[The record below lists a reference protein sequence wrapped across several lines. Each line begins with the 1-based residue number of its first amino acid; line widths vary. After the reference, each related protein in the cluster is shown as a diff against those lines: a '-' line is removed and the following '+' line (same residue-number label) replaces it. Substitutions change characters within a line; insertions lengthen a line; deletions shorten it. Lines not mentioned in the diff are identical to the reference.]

1 MTDESASSVH
11 HVIIR
16 KSHPALY
23 RSIMTIGVAG
33 VLLALNLFFYTP
45 TFRPLGIPFEAVG
58 SAFLLIG
65 TSLIVFL
72 NLFHRLGLV
81 RITLAISIA
90 FMLFW
95 GGINTIQVFDGRAS
109 FQLPILMLTLAAIQ
123 APWLI
128 ESPIN
133 PMTEKR

>member
-1 MTDESASSVH
+1 MTDKSVDSVH
-11 HVIIR
+11 TVIIR

-23 RSIMTIGVAG
+23 RSIMIISVGVL
-33 VLLALNLFFYTP
+33 LLALNLWLYTP
-45 TFRPLGIPFEAVG
+45 TFQPLGIPFRVISLG
-58 SAFLLIG
+58 FIIIG

-72 NLFHRLGLV
+72 NLFHRLALV
-81 RITLAISIA
+81 RITLTISIA
-90 FMLFW
+90 YMLFW
-95 GGINTIQVFDGRAS
+95 GGINTIQFFDGKAS
-109 FQLPILMLTLAAIQ
+109 LQLPVLLLIVAAVQ